1 MNVDYLRQAF
11 HEDAQL
17 AGPPPADPYES
28 VLARRQ
34 RSDRRRMASLAAGLA
49 VVMVAVAVPLGLSF
63 VGKRDAQVAAPPP
76 TPAADVFS
84 GPTRGSL
91 AGEADFLTALT
102 QLSWIHPSQFPG
114 DDPMFPNP
122 PVETRHVAF
131 AGDVAS
137 GRWAFIVGPN
147 TTQPTGDAADPD
159 LQTDLGA
166 LSDLA
171 GAWFVGPAG
180 ATPEQMTL
188 VTIPRGFLP
197 DMPASLYN
205 GLTGALVV
213 LGAPADFIEVSARPE
228 VVADATVSRSYA
240 DTETTE
246 GLAVLTVAPNAYAAS
261 AGMPAVQYRVTRGG
275 VVVAEQVPDSYND
288 PSNDEVPPDLVLEY
302 LRAPEV
308 PPGLEQEMDQH
319 LAAEMVSEY
328 GLTPDQLNLRVH
340 YSGPAPGTGLVAA
353 VTVVTATFPSG
364 AVLTRAIWMELF
376 SDGGSGGVGCV
387 DQLSPAGAPAAER
400 IIAFRCDRPQ
410 TGEQVPDDP
419 KSLLVVLIPSGIGAS
434 SAVAVG
440 SAGTS
445 TIPLSDPGFAVAAF
459 PDGAERVQIVAADG
473 TVLDEDLI
481 MTA

>member
-49 VVMVAVAVPLGLSF
+49 VVMVAVAVPLGLSL

-91 AGEADFLTALT
+91 AGDADFLTALT
-102 QLSWIHPSQFPG
+102 QLSWIHPSQFPVE
-114 DDPMFPNP
+114 DPMFPNP

-131 AGDVAS
+131 AGDVDS

-188 VTIPRGFLP
+188 VTIPRGFSP

-213 LGAPADFIEVSARPE
+213 LGAPEDFIEVSARPE
-228 VVADATVSRSYA
+228 VAADATVSRSYT

-275 VVVAEQVPDSYND
+275 AVVAEQVPDSYND
-288 PSNDEVPPDLVLEY
+288 PSGVEVSPDLVLEY

-308 PPGLEQEMDQH
+308 PPGLEQEQDQH
-319 LAAEMVSEY
+319 LAAEIVSEY

-340 YSGPAPGTGLVAA
+340 YFGPAPGTGIVAA

-364 AVLTRAIWMELF
+364 AVLTRATWMESF
-376 SDGGSGGVGCV
+376 SDGESGGVGCV

-400 IIAFRCDRPQ
+400 IIAMRCERPQ
-410 TGEQVPDDP
+410 MGEQVPDDP
-419 KSLLVVLIPSGIGAS
+419 TSLLVVLIPPGIGAS
-434 SAVAVG
+434 SAVADG
-440 SAGTS
+440 SSAT
-445 TIPLSDPGFAVAAF
+445 TAIPLADPGFAIVAF
-459 PDGAERVQIVAADG
+459 PDGAEKVQILAEDG
-473 TVLDEDLI
+473 TVLDEVPI